1 MRNRHGFTLI
11 ELLIVLIVMST
22 VTAGL
27 FKLLTG
33 TQRFSRAQAERV
45 DLQSNVR
52 AATFV
57 LPSELRELNTVVGAT
72 TPGPSVD
79 IAEALDTSITYRA
92 ARGLGF
98 VCFQSTTAPKIRAGS
113 VWQGTRAPE
122 GPKDSLYVFYKG
134 ASVSAD
140 QWVAAGL
147 TSRANSTCP
156 DGAAAYTLNL
166 SGTGLATAPDI
177 GTPVRTFEKM
187 KLLMY
192 ESGGSK
198 WLGAQSLGASET
210 APQPILG
217 PLASTGG
224 LLFQYLDANGA
235 TTTTLANIK
244 SIRIKVVGQTTQRI
258 TTGGNTGATNAIVLD
273 SLVTQ
278 VSLRNALR

>member
-57 LPSELRELNTVVGAT
+57 LPTELREINTVVGAA

-98 VCFQSTTAPKIRAGS
+98 VCTQSTTAPR
-113 VWQGTRAPE
+113 VRVDLWQGTRAPVA
-122 GPKDSLYVFYKG
+122 GDSLYVFYKG
-134 ASVSAD
+134 ASVSTDA
-140 QWVAAGL
+140 WAVARITGVA
-147 TSRANSTCP
+147 TSTCP
-156 DGAAAYTLNL
+156 NGVGTTPAYTLTL
-166 SGTGLATAPDI
+166 QAAIALPDM

-192 ESGGSK
+192 ANSGSK
-198 WLGAQSLGASET
+198 WLGAQSLSAGEAS
-210 APQPILG
+210 PQPILG

-224 LLFQYLDANGA
+224 LLFTYLDANGA
-235 TTTTLANIK
+235 ATTTLANIK

-258 TTGGNTGATNAIVLD
+258 TTGGNTGASNAIVLD

>member
-11 ELLIVLIVMST
+11 ELMIVLIIMAT

-57 LPSELRELNTVVGAT
+57 LPSELRELNTVVGGNAFQND
-72 TPGPSVD
+72 V
-79 IAEALDTSITYRA
+79 IQALDTSITYRA

-98 VCFQSTTAPKIRAGS
+98 VCTQSTTAPR
-113 VWQGTRAPE
+113 VRVDLWQGTRAPVA
-122 GPKDSLYVFYKG
+122 GDSLYVFYKG
-134 ASVSAD
+134 ASVSDDA
-140 QWVAAGL
+140 WTAAGI
-147 TSRANSTCP
+147 TGVATSTCP
-156 DGAAAYTLNL
+156 NGAGTTPAYTLTL
-166 SGTGLATAPDI
+166 QTALGTLPDM

-198 WLGAQSLGASET
+198 WLGAQSLSAGEAG
-210 APQPILG
+210 PQPILG

-235 TTTTLANIK
+235 VTATLANIK

-258 TTGGNTGATNAIVLD
+258 TTGGNTTVTNAIVLD

>member
-1 MRNRHGFTLI
+1 MRTRHGFTLI
-11 ELLIVLIVMST
+11 ELLIVLIIMST

-57 LPSELRELNTVVGAT
+57 LPSELRELNNVVGGTALQ
-72 TPGPSVD
+72 VD
-79 IAEALDTSITYRA
+79 IAQALDTAIIYRA

-98 VCFQSTTAPKIRAGS
+98 VCTQSTTAPR
-113 VWQGTRAPE
+113 VRVDLWQGTRAPVV
-122 GPKDSLYVFYKG
+122 GDTLYVFYKG

-140 QWVAAGL
+140 AWAAEKITGV
-147 TSRANSTCP
+147 TNSTCP
-156 DGAAAYTLNL
+156 LAVGTTPAYTLTLQNAIAL
-166 SGTGLATAPDI
+166 PDM
-177 GTPVRTFEKM
+177 GTPVRTIESM

-192 ESGGSK
+192 ENGGSK
-198 WLGAQSLGASET
+198 WLGAQSLSGGDPG
-210 APQPILG
+210 PQPILG

-224 LLFQYLDANGA
+224 LLLQYLDANGA
-235 TTTTLANIK
+235 VTATLANIK

-258 TTGGNTGATNAIVLD
+258 STGGNTTGTNAIVLD

>member
-1 MRNRHGFTLI
+1 
-11 ELLIVLIVMST
+11 
-22 VTAGL
+22 
-27 FKLLTG
+27 
-33 TQRFSRAQAERV
+33 
-45 DLQSNVR
+45 
-52 AATFV
+52 
-57 LPSELRELNTVVGAT
+57 
-72 TPGPSVD
+72 
-79 IAEALDTSITYRA
+79 
-92 ARGLGF
+92 
-98 VCFQSTTAPKIRAGS
+98 
-113 VWQGTRAPE
+113 
-122 GPKDSLYVFYKG
+122 VFYKG